1 MTRVIVITSGKGG
14 VGKTTCCANLGR
26 ALAER
31 KKKTLLIEGDIGLN
45 NLDATL
51 CVEDGILYD
60 ISEYAAG
67 KATLRQ
73 CLMNVGD
80 DLWLLPATAST
91 SALTAAFF
99 SDAVNKIKGEFE
111 YLLIDSPAGL
121 EEGFHRAVSCAQEA
135 LIVATPHIT
144 CLRDGYKTARV
155 LDGYGIKKIGLIVN
169 RVREDWV
176 MKKEIISPGQ
186 ASEIIGKPLYG
197 TIPEDDEINLGELVR
212 LSGGQTSS
220 PGFKHLAAFLDGE
233 EKKAYD
239 CTERRNCLKLKLMRW
254 LG

>member
-1 MTRVIVITSGKGG
+1 M
-14 VGKTTCCANLGR
+14 
-26 ALAER
+26 AER

-45 NLDATL
+45 NLDVAL

-67 KATLRQ
+67 KATLRE
-73 CLMNVGD
+73 CLLGVGEN
-80 DLWLLPATAST
+80 LWLLPATAST

-99 SDAVNKIKGEFE
+99 ADTVNKIKSEFE
-111 YLLIDSPAGL
+111 YVLIDSPAGL

-135 LIVATPHIT
+135 LIVTTPHVT

-155 LDGYGIKKIGLIVN
+155 LDGYGVKKIGLIVN

-176 MKKEIISPGQ
+176 AKKEIISPKQ
-186 ASEIIGKPLYG
+186 ASEIVGAPLFG

-220 PGFKHLAAFLDGE
+220 HGFRHLAAFLDGE

-239 CTERRNCLKLKLMRW
+239 CTEKGNGLRLKLMRW
-254 LG
+254 FG